1 MHDLWLAR
9 FGSKTIGS
17 FSWTDR
23 SGTMGRRMSGISRQP
38 RRIDQRVSR
47 TRGRLARALIS
58 LGQTRDID
66 DIGVG
71 DLVRAAGVG
80 RSTFYAHFEDRD
92 DFLGRSFA
100 GMIAICDELARR
112 EGLSTDILPVAHVV
126 THIAGNAAFSRRLG
140 PSRSME
146 VMLGAGERHLR
157 LIAEANLEA
166 AHPQLPP
173 EGRRQTAAFLAGAFV
188 GQLRL
193 WLQNDFRT
201 APETLIVAHRR
212 LAGGVIE
219 VLKATPPSPSPF
231 DRKPVHVP

>member
-1 MHDLWLAR
+1 
-9 FGSKTIGS
+9 
-17 FSWTDR
+17 
-23 SGTMGRRMSGISRQP
+23 MSGKSAASP
-38 RRIDQRVSR
+38 RIDQRVAR
-47 TRGRLARALIS
+47 TRGRLAHALIS

-71 DLVRAAGVG
+71 DLVRTAGVG

-100 GMIAICDELARR
+100 GMIAVCDELARR
-112 EGLSTDILPVAHVV
+112 QGLTADILPVAHVV
-126 THIAGNAAFSRRLG
+126 THIAGNGAFSRRVG

-146 VMLGAGERHLR
+146 IMFAAGERSLR
-157 LIAEANLEA
+157 QIAEANLETA
-166 AHPQLPP
+166 LPDLAP
-173 EGRRQTAAFLAGAFV
+173 EDRRQAAAFLAGAFV

-201 APETLIVAHRR
+201 NPETLIVAHRR
-212 LAGGVIE
+212 LAAGVVE
-219 VLKATPPSPSPF
+219 ALKTAPCQSSAL